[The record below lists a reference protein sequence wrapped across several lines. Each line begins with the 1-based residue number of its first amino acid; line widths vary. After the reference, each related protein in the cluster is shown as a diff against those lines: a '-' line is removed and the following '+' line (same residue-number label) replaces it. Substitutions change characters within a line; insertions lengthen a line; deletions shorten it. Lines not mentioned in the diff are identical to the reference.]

1 VKFNIRVLIFC
12 ERSKPENLSLDNYLR
27 KMFRKTGLML
37 IFAVSIFSFA
47 CQNAT
52 NSTNSNGARTEAPY
66 TKDAKPVADA
76 EIAVIKTTY
85 GTMKAELYSNVA
97 PKMVAR
103 FKELANEGFYNG
115 TTFHRVNP
123 GLGIIQGGDP
133 NSKDADPT
141 NDGAGD
147 SPKPNVKQE
156 FSDIPFDAG
165 ILGAARKGGAP
176 GLLTEEQAWDTA
188 NCQFFIM
195 TRRQSQF
202 DKRYTVFGKV
212 IEGLNN
218 AQVIA
223 GAPRE
228 GERPSESIVIES
240 ITFEKK

>member
-1 VKFNIRVLIFC
+1 MRFV
-12 ERSKPENLSLDNYLR
+12 ESPEGNFTVYFLAILVQMINKISSLVILV
-27 KMFRKTGLML
+27 ML
-37 IFAVSIFSFA
+37 VFTVS
-47 CQNAT
+47 CQNANNT
-52 NSTNSNGARTEAPY
+52 NSTNSKTEAPY

-76 EIAVIKTTY
+76 EIAVMKTSY
-85 GTMKAELYSNVA
+85 GTMKIELYSNIA

-115 TTFHRVNP
+115 TSFHRVNP
-123 GLGIIQGGDP
+123 GLGIVQGGDP
-133 NSKDADPT
+133 NSKDDDPA

-147 SPKPNVKQE
+147 SPKPNVPQE

-165 ILGAARKGGAP
+165 ILGAARKGAGP
-176 GLLTEEQAWDTA
+176 GMSEEKSWDTA

-195 TRRQSQF
+195 TRKQPQF

-218 AQVIA
+218 AQIIA
-223 GAPRE
+223 GAPRD
-228 GERPSESIVIES
+228 GERPTEKVVIES

>member
-1 VKFNIRVLIFC
+1 
-12 ERSKPENLSLDNYLR
+12 
-27 KMFRKTGLML
+27 MFRKTGLIL
-37 IFAVSIFSFA
+37 IFAFSILSFA

-52 NSTNSNGARTEAPY
+52 NTANSNGAKTEAPY

-76 EIAVIKTTY
+76 EIAVIKTNY
-85 GTMKAELYSNVA
+85 GTMKAELYSNIA

-103 FKELANEGFYNG
+103 FKELANEGFYTG
-115 TTFHRVNP
+115 TSFHRVNP
-123 GLGIIQGGDP
+123 GLGIVQGGDP
-133 NSKDADPT
+133 NSKDNDLT

-165 ILGAARKGGAP
+165 ILGAARKSPVP
-176 GLLTEEQAWDTA
+176 GVLTEEQSWDTA

-195 TRRQSQF
+195 TRKQPQF
-202 DKRYTVFGKV
+202 DKRYTVFGKI

-223 GAPRE
+223 GAPKE
-228 GERPSESIVIES
+228 GERPTEKIFIEG